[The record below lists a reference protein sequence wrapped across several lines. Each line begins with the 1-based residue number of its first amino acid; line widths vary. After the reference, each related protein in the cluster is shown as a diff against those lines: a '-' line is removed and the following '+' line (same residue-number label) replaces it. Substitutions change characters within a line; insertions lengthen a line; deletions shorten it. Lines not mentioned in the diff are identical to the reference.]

1 MLSDG
6 YLDSLAIA
14 PEGKFPARPGST
26 PGGTDFVDKW
36 EDLPV
41 GVDTEGPLSQFYGQP
56 VLDALQSGPE
66 NFTRWGITQG
76 QGDLIGA
83 SLGELPVATA
93 VAATT
98 SGGVDAA
105 GAAKQ
110 AADALQTI
118 KDSLG

>member
-1 MLSDG
+1 MTTDA
-6 YLDSLAIA
+6 LADLRLNHVEWYVTDA
-14 PEGKFPARPGST
+14 EASA
-26 PGGTDFVDKW
+26 TDFVDKW

-93 VAATT
+93 IAATT

-110 AADALQTI
+110 AADALQTL